1 MYPQHNVTQVNI
13 IFDCLENYHKDL
25 KTQVYYHVILTNQ
38 TNNKQIKL
46 KDHEWEKKQIL
57 LQKSQKWI
65 LSQNVETV
73 NNYTIIRNLLWERT
87 TEKEL
92 DILLERYTQE
102 KTIRKLR
109 LMTLA

>member
-1 MYPQHNVTQVNI
+1 MYPQHKVTQVNI
-13 IFDCLENYHKDL
+13 VFDCLENYEKDL

-38 TNNKQIKL
+38 TTTNKL
-46 KDHEWEKKQIL
+46 KDHEWERNQIL

-65 LSQNVETV
+65 LSQNVEIA
-73 NNYTIIRNLLWERT
+73 NDYTIIKNLLSERT
-87 TEKEL
+87 REKEL